1 MNYGTLFSVLEAG
14 GPRSGGRHGR
24 ARARSGSR
32 ILPVSSRGGERQGS
46 PGRFYRGVTL
56 LTRAPRGLPTEHHFW
71 GQDFS
76 INVGGG
82 DTEAAAL
89 SEAAPRPP
97 IRPMS
102 LRVVRD
108 AQKDPPQ
115 RTL

>member
-14 GPRSGGRHGR
+14 GPRSGG
-24 ARARSGSR
+24 RARSGSR

-82 DTEAAAL
+82 DTGRSAIRGGAETTDTSDVTTCGKGRTERPSTTDAL
-89 SEAAPRPP
+89 
-97 IRPMS
+97 
-102 LRVVRD
+102 
-108 AQKDPPQ
+108 KDV
-115 RTL
+115 